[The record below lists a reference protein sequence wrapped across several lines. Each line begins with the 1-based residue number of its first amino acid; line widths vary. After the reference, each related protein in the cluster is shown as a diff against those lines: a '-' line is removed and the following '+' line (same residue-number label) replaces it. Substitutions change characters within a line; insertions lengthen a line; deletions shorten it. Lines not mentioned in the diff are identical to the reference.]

1 MSVWVVIPP
10 ECSIICLVWSDIQ
23 SQQGAIP
30 EVALD
35 LVDTCSRFDP
45 QFEKIPSRMDDV
57 PVQQRAI
64 GGLGLF
70 LVKTSVDEVQHSY
83 ADGMN
88 HYRLVINA
96 AS

>member
-45 QFEKIPSRMDDV
+45 QFEQTPSLMDDI
-57 PVQQRAI
+57 PLEWLSI

-70 LVKTSVDEVQHSY
+70 LVKTSVGE
-83 ADGMN
+83 A
-88 HYRLVINA
+88 
-96 AS
+96 